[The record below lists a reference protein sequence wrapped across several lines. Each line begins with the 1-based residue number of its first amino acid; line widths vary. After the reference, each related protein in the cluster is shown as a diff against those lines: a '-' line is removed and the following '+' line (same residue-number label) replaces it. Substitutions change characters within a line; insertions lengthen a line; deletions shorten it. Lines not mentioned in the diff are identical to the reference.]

1 MDAHSVDDVAVE
13 QSDVVRRDD
22 RNRDGGH
29 RDDRG
34 YDPDDYRHARNHD
47 RDDRGCYRDYDRG
60 DCCRYDCR
68 CCRGDCRRDDPGCGP
83 DCSRDGG
90 CRYDCRYC
98 RCYRDGCRQDD
109 PNCAR
114 DCCRGGCR
122 RYDCRLPANR
132 DVHENCWN
140 CPAKMICWRV
150 RPSVRRCLGL
160 ASLLTD
166 CGKDGCHAPQP
177 EEPPK
182 RHI

>member
-1 MDAHSVDDVAVE
+1 MWDIPYPDAIRAEGAEVPTAAHNVDDVAVE
-13 QSDVVRRDD
+13 QSDVDRRDD

-47 RDDRGCYRDYDRG
+47 RDD
-60 DCCRYDCR
+60 
-68 CCRGDCRRDDPGCGP
+68 P
-83 DCSRDGG
+83 DCD
-90 CRYDCRYC
+90 
-98 RCYRDGCRQDD
+98 
-109 PNCAR
+109 R

-140 CPAKMICWRV
+140 YPAKMICWRV
-150 RPSVRRCLGL
+150 RPSVRHCHGL

>member
-1 MDAHSVDDVAVE
+1 MWDIPCPDASRAEGAEVPMDAHSVDDVAVE

-47 RDDRGCYRDYDRG
+47 RDDRDCGRG

-68 CCRGDCRRDDPGCGP
+68 CCRGDCRR
-83 DCSRDGG
+83 
-90 CRYDCRYC
+90 
-98 RCYRDGCRQDD
+98 DD

-150 RPSVRRCLGL
+150 RPSVRRCLYP
-160 ASLLTD
+160 ASFLTD
-166 CGKDGCHAPQP
+166 CGKDGCHVPQP

>member
-1 MDAHSVDDVAVE
+1 MWDIPYPDAIRAEGAEVPTAAHNVDDVAVE
-13 QSDVVRRDD
+13 QSDVDRRDD

-47 RDDRGCYRDYDRG
+47 RDDPDCDR
-60 DCCRYDCR
+60 DCCRGGCRRYDCR
-68 CCRGDCRRDDPGCGP
+68 CCRCDRGDCRRDDPGCGP
-83 DCSRDGG
+83 
-90 CRYDCRYC
+90 
-98 RCYRDGCRQDD
+98 
-109 PNCAR
+109 

-140 CPAKMICWRV
+140 YPAKMICWRV
-150 RPSVRRCLGL
+150 RPSVRHCHGL